1 MGILNALLGG
11 AINALLFPFRGFPP
25 LVGLTV
31 VSVVA
36 GVAMLLVFKVTSNQ
50 KGVTAVKRRIAAG
63 IFEIRLFNDDPR
75 AIVRAQ
81 YDILRHT
88 FTYLGLNMVPV
99 LWMIVPLVLVII
111 QLQFHYGYRGLEPGD
126 VALVKVT
133 FNGDA
138 PPDEPDVSLEVD
150 PGIEVESPLLWIP
163 SLREADWRI
172 AVTLPGEHEV
182 RVRVGGEVFAKRVR
196 VSDDIVRRTPVRPS
210 AGFVDQLV
218 YPVERPLPKNSP
230 VESITVTYPE
240 AEIGFLFW
248 DMHWIIVFFIIS
260 IVTAFVLQRPFK
272 VTL

>member
-1 MGILNALLGG
+1 MGVLNALLGG
-11 AINALLFPFRGFPP
+11 VINALLFPFRGFPP

-81 YDILRHT
+81 FDILRHT

-133 FNGDA
+133 FNGES
-138 PPDEPDVSLEVD
+138 PPDAPDVSLEVD

-172 AVTLPGEHEV
+172 AVTQPGEHEV
-182 RVRVGGEVFAKRVR
+182 RVRIGGEVYSKRVK

-210 AGFVDQLV
+210 AGFIDQLV

-230 VESITVTYPE
+230 VESITVTYAE

-260 IVTAFVLQRPFK
+260 IVAAFLLQKPFK

>member
-81 YDILRHT
+81 YDIMRHT

-172 AVTLPGEHEV
+172 AATQPGEHEV
-182 RVRVGGEVFAKRVR
+182 RVRIGGEVYSKRVN

-230 VESITVTYPE
+230 VEAITVTYPE

>member
-11 AINALLFPFRGFPP
+11 AINALLFPFRGLHP

-50 KGVTAVKRRIAAG
+50 KAVTAVKRRIAVG

-172 AVTLPGEHEV
+172 AATQPGEHEV
-182 RVRVGGEVFAKRVR
+182 RVRIGGEVYSKRVN

-230 VESITVTYPE
+230 VEAITVTYPE

-260 IVTAFVLQRPFK
+260 IVAAFILQSPFK

>member
-11 AINALLFPFRGFPP
+11 AINALLFPFRDLHP

-81 YDILRHT
+81 FDILRHT

-133 FNGDA
+133 FNGAA
-138 PPDEPDVSLEVD
+138 PPDASDVSLEVD

-172 AVTLPGEHEV
+172 AVTQPGEHEV
-182 RVRVGGEVFAKRVR
+182 RVRIGGEAFGKRVR
-196 VSDDIVRRTPVRPS
+196 VTEAVVRRAPVRPS
-210 AGFVDQLV
+210 SRVVDQLLN
-218 YPVERPLPKNSP
+218 PAERPLPADAP
-230 VESITVTYPE
+230 VQSITVTYPE
-240 AEIGFLFW
+240 ARIGFLFW
-248 DMHWIIVFFIIS
+248 EAHWLVVFFVLS
-260 IVTAFVLQRPFK
+260 ILTALVLQRPFK

>member
-1 MGILNALLGG
+1 MGVLNALLGG
-11 AINALLFPFRGFPP
+11 VIDALLIPFRGLPP

-81 YDILRHT
+81 FDILRHT

-99 LWMIVPLVLVII
+99 LWMIVPLVLLII

-126 VALVKVT
+126 VVLVKVT

-138 PPDEPDVSLEVD
+138 PPDASDVSLEVD

-172 AVTLPGEHEV
+172 AVTQPGEHEV
-182 RVRVGGEVFAKRVR
+182 RVRIGGAVYSKRVK

-218 YPVERPLPKNSP
+218 YPVERPLPKNAP
-230 VESITVTYPE
+230 VESITVTYAE

-260 IVTAFVLQRPFK
+260 IVAAFVLQRPFK

>member
-1 MGILNALLGG
+1 MGVLNAFIGG
-11 AINALLFPFRGFPP
+11 AIDALLFPFRDFPP

-31 VSVVA
+31 VSIVA

-50 KGVTAVKRRIAAG
+50 EGVTAVKRRIAAG
-63 IFEIRLFNDDPR
+63 IFEIRLFNDDPG

-81 YDILRHT
+81 FDILRHT
-88 FTYLGLNMVPV
+88 FRYLGLNTVPV

-133 FNGDA
+133 FNGDVL
-138 PPDEPDVSLEVD
+138 PDASDVSLDVD

-172 AVTLPGEHEV
+172 ALKQPGEHEV
-182 RVRVGGEVFAKRVR
+182 RVRIGGEVYSKRVGG
-196 VSDDIVRRTPVRPS
+196 SSDIVRRTPVRPS

-218 YPVERPLPKNSP
+218 YPVERPLPKGAP
-230 VESITVTYPE
+230 VESISVTYTE
-240 AEIGFLFW
+240 AQVGFLFW
-248 DMHWIIVFFIIS
+248 DMHWIIVFFIVS
-260 IVTAFVLQRPFK
+260 MVAAFVLQRPFK

>member
-11 AINALLFPFRGFPP
+11 AINALLFPFRSLHP
-25 LVGLTV
+25 LVGLTM

-88 FTYLGLNMVPV
+88 LRYLGLNMVPV

-133 FNGDA
+133 FNGAA
-138 PPDEPDVSLEVD
+138 PPDASDVSLEVD

-172 AVTLPGEHEV
+172 AVTQPGEHEV
-182 RVRVGGEVFAKRVR
+182 RVRIGDEVYSKQVS
-196 VSDDIVRRTPVRPS
+196 VSDNIVRRTPVRPS

-218 YPVERPLPKNSP
+218 YPVERPLPKSAR
-230 VESITVTYPE
+230 VESITVTYAE
-240 AEIGFLFW
+240 AEVGFLFW

-260 IVTAFVLQRPFK
+260 IVAAFLLQKPFK

>member
-11 AINALLFPFRGFPP
+11 VINALLFPFRGLPP

-31 VSVVA
+31 VSVVI

-133 FNGDA
+133 FNGNA
-138 PPDEPDVSLEVD
+138 PPDPSDVSLEVD

-172 AVTLPGEHEV
+172 VVTQPGEHEV
-182 RVRVGGEVFAKRVR
+182 RVRIGGEVYSKRVK

-218 YPVERPLPKNSP
+218 YPVEPPLPKNAR
-230 VESITVTYPE
+230 VESITVTYAE
-240 AEIGFLFW
+240 AEVGFLFW

-260 IVTAFVLQRPFK
+260 MVAAFVLQRPFK

>member
-11 AINALLFPFRGFPP
+11 AINALLFPFRGLHP

-172 AVTLPGEHEV
+172 AATQPGEHEV
-182 RVRVGGEVFAKRVR
+182 RVRIGGEVYSKRVN